1 MVLGNCVRGCICM
14 ILVLKCWHIL
24 DRLFSFHCVLE
35 FLSCF
40 LMVRL
45 VLFLVLVLLL
55 VLPLVLL
62 LHLVVIHL
70 LVRLLQF
77 Y

>member
-1 MVLGNCVRGCICM
+1 MVLGNCARGCICM
-14 ILVLKCWHIL
+14 ILMLKFWHIL

-40 LMVRL
+40 SMVL
-45 VLFLVLVLLL
+45 QDVFLVFVLLL
-55 VLPLVLL
+55 VLPLVLRL
-62 LHLVVIHL
+62 QLVVIHL
-70 LVRLLQF
+70 LARLLQL

>member
-1 MVLGNCVRGCICM
+1 MVLGNCVRGCTCK
-14 ILVLKCWHIL
+14 ILMLKFWHIL
-24 DRLFSFHCVLE
+24 DRLFSFHCVLG

-40 LMVRL
+40 LMVQRVSL
-45 VLFLVLVLLL
+45 PVLLLLL

-62 LHLVVIHL
+62 LQLVVIHVL
-70 LVRLLQF
+70 ARLLQL

>member
-1 MVLGNCVRGCICM
+1 MVLGNCVRGCIYM
-14 ILVLKCWHIL
+14 ILMLKFWHIL

-40 LMVRL
+40 SMVLLVSLLL
-45 VLFLVLVLLL
+45 VLLLL

-62 LHLVVIHL
+62 LQLVVIHL
-70 LVRLLQF
+70 LVRLLQL